1 MIQSIAGACFK
12 IRHRYTESKSTREDV
27 PGKLQPRVSCI
38 ACAHGRQSRLQGAG
52 EPVRGLFQND
62 KGVDALERATLNAN
76 ALNNRTSRNMEF
88 ENSLNFM
95 KVKTHRI

>member
-1 MIQSIAGACFK
+1 MYPANSS
-12 IRHRYTESKSTREDV
+12 HESAASPAPTGDKADCRV
-27 PGKLQPRVSCI
+27 RVS
-38 ACAHGRQSRLQGAG
+38 R
-52 EPVRGLFQND
+52 VRGLFQND
-62 KGVDALERATLNAN
+62 KGVDAFERATLNAN